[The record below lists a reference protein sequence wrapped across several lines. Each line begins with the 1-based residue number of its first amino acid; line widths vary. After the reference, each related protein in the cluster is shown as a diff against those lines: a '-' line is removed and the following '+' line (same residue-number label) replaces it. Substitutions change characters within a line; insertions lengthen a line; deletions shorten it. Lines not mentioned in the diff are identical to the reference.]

1 MSESQLKLQSVSDAW
16 LWLQQALEGVLIYI
30 ERLTAW
36 HSLKLVQQFW
46 KWFDKTTQWSGSI
59 RSILNFFDP
68 FSSFFS
74 NFMKAP
80 ASFVTEPAQKSY
92 NLRECLCSTKACI
105 RVSCQA
111 ELISPRQSSRKF
123 PSNTELL
130 SYVLANKVWCFVPK
144 DTPQTV
150 FTYKRVTLPMNF
162 ALRACL
168 PHSNANPISLPE
180 RQRAKGMSL
189 SFCFGSESRRIKLHW
204 IRKERR
210 ISGESQR
217 RYNHCRFF
225 GQNWS
230 VRQAVVLGNP
240 AMNVADGWIH
250 AEGFCVGGKFNQ

>member
-1 MSESQLKLQSVSDAW
+1 M
-16 LWLQQALEGVLIYI
+16 
-30 ERLTAW
+30 
-36 HSLKLVQQFW
+36 
-46 KWFDKTTQWSGSI
+46 
-59 RSILNFFDP
+59 
-68 FSSFFS
+68 
-74 NFMKAP
+74 
-80 ASFVTEPAQKSY
+80 TEPAQKAS

-105 RVSCQA
+105 WVSCQP

-123 PSNTELL
+123 PSNTKLL

-180 RQRAKGMSL
+180 RQRAKWMSL

-230 VRQAVVLGNP
+230 VRQPVVLGYP
-240 AMNVADGWIH
+240 AMNVANRGID
-250 AEGFCVGGKFNQ
+250 AEGFCVDGKFNQ